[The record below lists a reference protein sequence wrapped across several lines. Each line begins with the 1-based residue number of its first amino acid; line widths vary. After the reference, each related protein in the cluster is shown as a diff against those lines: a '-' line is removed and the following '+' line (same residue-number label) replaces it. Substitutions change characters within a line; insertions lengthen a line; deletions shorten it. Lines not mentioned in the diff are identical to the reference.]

1 MEGLSLLH
9 IICTAWPCLCYATSR
24 YLQGWNRKNY
34 MLIFHISNE
43 VTVRMC
49 KWGWVVR
56 NFFIAKKNEV
66 KCQQVDQLDP
76 SGILV
81 HWCEILGHIISNKQT
96 NKQTGIPRHSQTK
109 VYSRSRSH
117 PEISTRP
124 QVDSR
129 IWFNPHSHATP
140 TTRNTTHLTSLR
152 YTVPHYPH
160 YVNWL
165 LLLNNEFSDFQL
177 STFHVYK
184 YLHA

>member
-66 KCQQVDQLDP
+66 KCQKNDRYFNHN
-76 SGILV
+76 SG
-81 HWCEILGHIISNKQT
+81 SF
-96 NKQTGIPRHSQTK
+96 P
-109 VYSRSRSH
+109 Y
-117 PEISTRP
+117 
-124 QVDSR
+124 
-129 IWFNPHSHATP
+129 
-140 TTRNTTHLTSLR
+140 
-152 YTVPHYPH
+152 
-160 YVNWL
+160 L
-165 LLLNNEFSDFQL
+165 LLLVLCCVPAGCIFGCIFGSISLLCRACVVFYMSRALCLLRL
-177 STFHVYK
+177 SILLACVTVVILARLWRLK
-184 YLHA
+184 QEELHANLSYLQWGHCNNV